1 MCSKVIKLFLPG
13 LMGGHIGTFSGSSLY
28 LLARLIFA
36 TYFLFHPLTAIL
48 NLLSILLKKALC
60 LLIQLICPWCIIC
73 TVKAPEGDPNTED
86 IPLDVSQNTTE
97 DGNERISP
105 DIDDEIAQEE
115 GDHDAEAQEAH
126 DSDEEEQDEDDRHDA
141 VRKNDDSG
149 FPDKNNQI
157 NEVDEIS
164 SGSESLGNNLGNAD
178 NAFPEFNPK
187 NTDSERASQS
197 QRYIDSDADDGLLC
211 TGEISHVQKLD
222 KVELDV
228 EYEDDFISEEE
239 EIVELKDSPVN
250 RLSTS
255 SPIAFA
261 STEQDSFHEAEGL
274 MDSVRFDEDEHLTP
288 LNINI
293 PDSYASGHTEFSN
306 AQCQNPDNSEIIQ
319 INVQPSEGL

>member
-1 MCSKVIKLFLPG
+1 
-13 LMGGHIGTFSGSSLY
+13 MGGHIGTFSGSSLY
-28 LLARLIFA
+28 LLARLLFA

-48 NLLSILLKKALC
+48 NLLSTLLKKALC

-73 TVKAPEGDPNTED
+73 TVEAPEGDPNNED

-97 DGNERISP
+97 DGNDRISS
-105 DIDDEIAQEE
+105 DIDNEIAQEE

-126 DSDEEEQDEDDRHDA
+126 DSDEEEQDEDDHCEAVQDEDDRHEA

-149 FPDKNNQI
+149 FPDDKNNQI

-187 NTDSERASQS
+187 NTESKSQG
-197 QRYIDSDADDGLLC
+197 YIGSDADDGLLC
-211 TGEISHVQKLD
+211 TGEISHVQKMD

-261 STEQDSFHEAEGL
+261 STELDSSHEAEGL
-274 MDSVRFDEDEHLTP
+274 KDSVRFDEDEYLTP
-288 LNINI
+288 LDINR
-293 PDSYASGHTEFSN
+293 PDSYASGHAEFSN
-306 AQCQNPDNSEIIQ
+306 TQCQNPDNPEIIQ
-319 INVQPSEGL
+319 INIRPSEGL